1 MSVSNVFIDSNVLLY
16 LLSGDDDKANVAERV
31 IQDGGIIS
39 VQVLNEITNVARRK
53 LAMPWDEV
61 GELIDT
67 ITALCAVEPLTVE
80 VNQRGRKIAKRYGL
94 SVNDAMIVASAL
106 LADCQTLFSED
117 MQDGLVV
124 NEVLSISNPFLKN
137 SS

>member
-80 VNQRGRKIAKRYGL
+80 VNQRGRKIAQRYGL